1 MSADN
6 MVRQVANVADP
17 SSGTFTACHLAWRHA
32 FSIHDES
39 VARILRAGELWELL
53 FPTEFQKRHANRRLF
68 LSERPRPG
76 A

>member
-1 MSADN
+1 MA
-6 MVRQVANVADP
+6 
-17 SSGTFTACHLAWRHA
+17 HA

-39 VARILRAGELWELL
+39 VARILRAGELWEVEPC
-53 FPTEFQKRHANRRLF
+53 PTEFQKLHANRRLF